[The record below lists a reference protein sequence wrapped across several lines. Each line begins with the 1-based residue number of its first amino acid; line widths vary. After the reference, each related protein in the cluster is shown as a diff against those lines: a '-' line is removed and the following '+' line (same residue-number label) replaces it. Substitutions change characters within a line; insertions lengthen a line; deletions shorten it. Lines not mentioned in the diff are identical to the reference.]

1 MDSLKQ
7 KVFETIERVELETSR
22 FYRANK
28 EGYTVHEIRM
38 LLDKFPEIDA
48 SDFGAQL
55 IKDGSIKTVT
65 GQEVYVPHNVEKALY
80 TSLMPKQ

>member
-7 KVFETIERVELETSR
+7 KVFEVIEKVESETSK

-28 EGYTVHEIRM
+28 EGYTPHEIRI
-38 LLDKFPEIDA
+38 LLDSFPEVDA

-55 IKDGSIKTVT
+55 SNVATVKANN
-65 GQEVYVPHNVEKALY
+65 GEDVYMPNDVEKALY
-80 TSLMPKQ
+80 TVLMPKS